1 MSEGEVKIENWIYI
15 GPTVARIGLKKSTLV
30 LGSTPPPQLQSLIEL
45 KPVIKSLFIPTAKTS
60 EARINMRRRGTLE
73 NIAAEEV
80 MKFGREKIE
89 RERVVTKTERK
100 L

>member
-1 MSEGEVKIENWIYI
+1 MSKIENYIYI

-30 LGSTPPPQLQSLIEL
+30 LGSTPPPQLLSLIEL
-45 KPVIKSLFIPTAKTS
+45 KPTIRSLFVPTVRTA
-60 EARINMRRRGTLE
+60 EARANMRIKGTLE

-80 MKFGREKIE
+80 IKFGKEKAE
-89 RERVVTKTERK
+89 RERKVSQPQGTIRK

>member
-1 MSEGEVKIENWIYI
+1 MSEVENWIYI

-30 LGSTPPPQLQSLIEL
+30 KGSTPPPQLLSLMET
-45 KPVIKSLFIPTAKTS
+45 KPVIRSLFVPTARTA
-60 EARINMRRRGTLE
+60 EARINMRRMGTLE

-80 MKFGREKIE
+80 IKFGREKIE
-89 RERVVTKTERK
+89 KERIVSQTVRK

>member
-1 MSEGEVKIENWIYI
+1 MYI

-30 LGSTPPPQLQSLIEL
+30 LGSEPLPQLLSLIQL
-45 KPVIKSLFIPTAKTS
+45 KPVIASLYVPTARVAQ
-60 EARINMRRRGTLE
+60 ARINMRRPGTLE

-80 MKFGREKIE
+80 IKFGREKVE
-89 RERVVTKTERK
+89 RERIVNKPDVRK

>member
-1 MSEGEVKIENWIYI
+1 MYI

-30 LGSTPPPQLQSLIEL
+30 LGSDLPPQLVSLVAL
-45 KPVIKSLFIPTAKTS
+45 KPVIASLYVPTARVAQ
-60 EARINMRRRGTLE
+60 ARINMRRPGTLE

-80 MKFGREKIE
+80 IKFGREKVE
-89 RERVVTKTERK
+89 RERIVNKPDVRK